1 MQPKLWII
9 TGANGHFANTLVREL
24 LAQKESVLGFVL
36 TGDQSKALAGLG
48 VEIVE
53 GNIVDPANIEHLIDD
68 CGTDVKDICL
78 IHAAGIVSIDFK
90 EKERIHQ
97 VNVGGTR
104 NIAEIC
110 LRKGIGRFV
119 YISSVHAIPE
129 LPDKQT
135 IIEVTKFDP
144 DWVEGLYAKSKA
156 EATREVLQLIDAGL
170 SANLVFPSGMIGPN
184 DYGCSHMTQMVLD
197 YGAGRLKA
205 YVDGGYDFADVRDVA
220 AAVICVV
227 KERASGEHY
236 ILSGDY
242 ISVKEIVT
250 ALGKVFPATQCTT
263 KMPLALAKASAPLA
277 EIYYRLLKQKP
288 LYTRYSLFT
297 LASNSNFSHALAS
310 HDIGYAPRKAEES
323 LIDMA
328 HWLIDNGRIK
338 KGS

>member
-1 MQPKLWII
+1 MQPKCWII

-24 LAQKESVLGFVL
+24 LAQGESVLGFVL
-36 TGDQSKALAGLG
+36 PNDKSLALEGLG
-48 VEIVE
+48 VDIVE
-53 GNIVDPANIEHLIDD
+53 GNIVDPLTIERLIDECKAD
-68 CGTDVKDICL
+68 AKDICL

-90 EKERIHQ
+90 EKELIHR

-110 LRKGIGRFV
+110 LRKGVGRFV

-129 LPDKQT
+129 LPDKKQ
-135 IIEVTKFDP
+135 ISEVTEFDP
-144 DWVEGLYAKSKA
+144 DLVEGLYAKSKA
-156 EATREVLQLIDAGL
+156 AATREVLRLIEAGL

-220 AAVICVV
+220 AAVIRVV
-227 KERASGEHY
+227 KERSAGEHY

-250 ALGKVFPATQCTT
+250 ALGKVFPAYKCTT
-263 KMPLALAKASAPLA
+263 KLPLALAKASAPLA
-277 EIYYRLLKQKP
+277 EIYYRLLRQKP
-288 LYTRYSLFT
+288 LFTRYSLFT

-310 HDIGYAPRKAEES
+310 RDIGYTPRKAEES

-328 HWLIDNGRIK
+328 HWLIENGRIK

>member
-1 MQPKLWII
+1 MQPKLWIV

-24 LAQKESVLGFVL
+24 LQQGESVIGFVL
-36 TGDQSKALAGLG
+36 PEDKSKALAGLD
-48 VEIVE
+48 VKIVE
-53 GNIVDPANIEHLIDD
+53 GNIVDKSSIENLIDD
-68 CGTDVKDICL
+68 AGVDPQDICL
-78 IHAAGIVSIDFK
+78 VHAAGIVSIDFK
-90 EKERIHQ
+90 EKELIHQ

-104 NIAEIC
+104 NIAQIC

-135 IIEVTKFDP
+135 ISEVSQFDP
-144 DWVEGLYAKSKA
+144 DLVEGLYAKSKA
-156 EATREVLQLIDAGL
+156 EATREVLRLIDEGL
-170 SANLVFPSGMIGPN
+170 SANLVYPSGMIGPN

-220 AAVICVV
+220 AAVIRVV
-227 KERASGEHY
+227 KERAPGEHY

-242 ISVKEIVT
+242 ISVQEIVT
-250 ALGKVFPATQCTT
+250 ALGKVFPAYRCTT
-263 KMPLALAKASAPLA
+263 KMPLFIAKAGAPLA
-277 EIYYRLLKQKP
+277 EIYYRLMKQKP
-288 LYTRYSLFT
+288 LFTRYSLFT
-297 LASNSNFSHALAS
+297 LASNSNFSHALATQ
-310 HDIGYAPRKAEES
+310 DIGYRPRKAQES

-328 HWLIDNGRIK
+328 HWLIENGRMK